1 MQKKKIKV
9 LFRLRSMEMGGV
21 QKVIL
26 DLLNNLSKDKFEF
39 TLLLNLYQGELR
51 NDIPKNVKLLYLTK
65 GKEDFSKNPL
75 LKKIQLAFRLLKLYL
90 YKKFPSFQLKEKYD
104 IEVASSY
111 SEYDMTLN
119 SSNKNSKKIAW
130 FHSEVTYERL
140 RSKSWDY
147 IKKMKKFDYVV
158 FCANQIRNLIEEKYG
173 ITFSNSSVIYNA
185 VHVDE
190 IKKKA
195 AEYNVDYGKLKKP
208 IFCSIG
214 RLHSRKGYEILVNVH
229 ARLINEN
236 YIHSIVIV
244 GDGEEMD
251 RLKKQVIALK
261 VEKTFKLL
269 GTKLNPYPYLKAAD
283 YFVLPTKSEAYPLV
297 INEALALEKPIISTR
312 VGGIPEMI
320 DNNINGL
327 LVNCNEEEIYQGMK
341 KFIQNSKFVDDI
353 KRNLEKPEEKFN
365 PDSIY
370 KEVEELFLQLLN

>member
-21 QKVIL
+21 QKVVL

-140 RSKSWDY
+140 RSKSWEY

-195 AEYNVDYGKLKKP
+195 EEYNVDYGKLKKP

-251 RLKKQVIALK
+251 RLKKQIIALK

-320 DNNINGL
+320 NNNINGL

>member
-140 RSKSWDY
+140 KSKSWEY

-195 AEYNVDYGKLKKP
+195 EEYNVDYGKLKKP

-320 DNNINGL
+320 DNNNNGL

-370 KEVEELFLQLLN
+370 QEVEELFLQLLN

>member
-140 RSKSWDY
+140 KSKSWEY

-195 AEYNVDYGKLKKP
+195 EEYNVDYGKLKKP

-229 ARLINEN
+229 ARLIKEN

-320 DNNINGL
+320 DNNNNGL

-370 KEVEELFLQLLN
+370 QEVEELFLQLLN

>member
-140 RSKSWDY
+140 KSKSWEY

-195 AEYNVDYGKLKKP
+195 EEYNVDYGKLKKP

-320 DNNINGL
+320 DNNNNGL

-365 PDSIY
+365 SDSIY
-370 KEVEELFLQLLN
+370 QEVEELFLQLLN

>member
-51 NDIPKNVKLLYLTK
+51 KDIPKNVKLLYLTK

-140 RSKSWDY
+140 RSKSWEY

-195 AEYNVDYGKLKKP
+195 EEYNVDYEKLKKP

-320 DNNINGL
+320 NNNINGL
-327 LVNCNEEEIYQGMK
+327 LVNCNEEEIYQGIK

-365 PDSIY
+365 PDGIY
-370 KEVEELFLQLLN
+370 QEVEELFLQLLN

>member
-51 NDIPKNVKLLYLTK
+51 KDIPKNVKLLYLTK

-140 RSKSWDY
+140 RSKSWEY

-195 AEYNVDYGKLKKP
+195 EEYNVDYGKLKKP

-269 GTKLNPYPYLKAAD
+269 GTKLNPYPYLKEAD

-341 KFIQNSKFVDDI
+341 KFIQNSKFVGDI

-370 KEVEELFLQLLN
+370 QEVEELFLQLLN

>member
-119 SSNKNSKKIAW
+119 SSIKNSKKIAW

-140 RSKSWDY
+140 RSKSWEY

-195 AEYNVDYGKLKKP
+195 EEYNVDYGKLKKP

-269 GTKLNPYPYLKAAD
+269 GTKLNPYPYLKEAD

-341 KFIQNSKFVDDI
+341 KFIQNSKFIDDI

-370 KEVEELFLQLLN
+370 QEVEELFLQLLN

>member
-195 AEYNVDYGKLKKP
+195 EEYNVDYGKLKKP

-370 KEVEELFLQLLN
+370 QEVEELLLQLLN

>member
-195 AEYNVDYGKLKKP
+195 EEYNVDYGKLKKP

-269 GTKLNPYPYLKAAD
+269 GTKLNPYPYLKEAD

-341 KFIQNSKFVDDI
+341 KFIQNSKFIDDI

-370 KEVEELFLQLLN
+370 QEVEELFLQLLN

>member
-140 RSKSWDY
+140 RSKSWEY

-195 AEYNVDYGKLKKP
+195 EEYNVDYGKLKKP

-320 DNNINGL
+320 DNNFNGL

-370 KEVEELFLQLLN
+370 QEVEELLLQLLN

>member
-1 MQKKKIKV
+1 
-9 LFRLRSMEMGGV
+9 MGGV

-140 RSKSWDY
+140 RSKSWEY

-195 AEYNVDYGKLKKP
+195 EEYNVDYGKLKKP

-320 DNNINGL
+320 DNNFNGL

-370 KEVEELFLQLLN
+370 QEVEELLLQLLN

>member
-140 RSKSWDY
+140 RSKSWEY

-173 ITFSNSSVIYNA
+173 ITFSNSSVIHNA

-341 KFIQNSKFVDDI
+341 KFIQNSKFIDDI

-370 KEVEELFLQLLN
+370 QEVEELFLQLLN

>member
-51 NDIPKNVKLLYLTK
+51 KDIPKNVKLLYLTK

-140 RSKSWDY
+140 RSKSWEY
-147 IKKMKKFDYVV
+147 IKKMRKFDYVV

-195 AEYNVDYGKLKKP
+195 EEYNVDYGKLKKP

-353 KRNLEKPEEKFN
+353 KINLEKPEEKFN

-370 KEVEELFLQLLN
+370 QEVEELFLQLLN